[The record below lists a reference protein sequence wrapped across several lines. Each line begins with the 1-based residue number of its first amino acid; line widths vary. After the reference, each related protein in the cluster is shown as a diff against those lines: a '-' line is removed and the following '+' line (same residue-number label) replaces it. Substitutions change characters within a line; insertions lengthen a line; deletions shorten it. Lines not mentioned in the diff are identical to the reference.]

1 MRVAFGKGAA
11 SGLQASS
18 GLPRRFGRRRDRG
31 DHGDHRRRDRAEHGA
46 GLIQLNGDGRNGR
59 QIAEHEDAGMTGSS
73 W

>member
-31 DHGDHRRRDRAEHGA
+31 DHGA